1 LAQSKVFVPQPSRQA
16 KDVVAS
22 EFGIHGDY
30 ILTIGS
36 SDPRKNVKAAI
47 EAYFRLSPELQE
59 CYSLVVV
66 LAHGALRERL
76 TAQVDSLGLAGRVL
90 FLNSQPHDKLVWL
103 YSAASLF
110 LFLSLYEGFG
120 MPPAEA
126 MACGTP
132 VIVSNLSSLP
142 EVVGD
147 AGVLVDPKDPPAVAN
162 AVAAVLQNAALR
174 ASLSDRGLRQ
184 AAQYSWER
192 TARETEAVYKA
203 QTTLCT
209 DKA

>member
-1 LAQSKVFVPQPSRQA
+1 
-16 KDVVAS
+16 
-22 EFGIHGDY
+22 
-30 ILTIGS
+30 
-36 SDPRKNVKAAI
+36 
-47 EAYFRLSPELQE
+47 
-59 CYSLVVV
+59 
-66 LAHGALRERL
+66 
-76 TAQVDSLGLAGRVL
+76 
-90 FLNSQPHDKLVWL
+90 
-103 YSAASLF
+103 
-110 LFLSLYEGFG
+110 

-147 AGVLVDPKDPPAVAN
+147 AGILVDPKDPPAVAN